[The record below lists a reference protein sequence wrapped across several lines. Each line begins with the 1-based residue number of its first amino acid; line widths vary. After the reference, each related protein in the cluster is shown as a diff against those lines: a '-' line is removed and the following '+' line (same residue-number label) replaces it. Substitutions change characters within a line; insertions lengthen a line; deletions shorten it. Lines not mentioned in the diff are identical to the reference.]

1 MFLCT
6 GGWLLLTGS
15 ALLGLF
21 PSAIIAC
28 VWLFVTP
35 DAYKHDA
42 EFPCLLESPGLVFVK
57 FPGPGKS
64 WNLLVSDADGECSG
78 ADADA
83 KIYASTRL
91 YSIQHIW
98 IPQLLFTVHLGK
110 RVQLCVVH
118 ACTICSTTLKCSIG
132 LTMGSWKNASGV
144 LESPAIF
151 GKQDSGNPDDGAN
164 TLAVTCCKSMYLFV
178 VIFTNLIIKM

>member
-1 MFLCT
+1 
-6 GGWLLLTGS
+6 
-15 ALLGLF
+15 
-21 PSAIIAC
+21 
-28 VWLFVTP
+28 VTP

-42 EFPCLLESPGLVFVK
+42 EFPRLLESPGLVFVK
-57 FPGPGKS
+57 FPGPGH
-64 WNLLVSDADGECSG
+64 GECSG

-83 KIYASTRL
+83 KIYASTHL

-118 ACTICSTTLKCSIG
+118 ACTIRSTTLKCSIG

-151 GKQDSGNPDDGAN
+151 GKQDSGNPDDGAH